1 MNYQAKDQR
10 DLQLKKTLDCFL
22 AIAIGASLAVLIVV
36 ELSK

>member
-10 DLQLKKTLDCFL
+10 DLQLKKALDCLL